1 MGAGTWDPERES
13 TWQRRGRKTGEAAGD
28 TQKPAGPQ
36 ALCSVI
42 LQQLPSG
49 SWTRATETFVVI
61 IAPNTYLHL
70 ALLWAPNSEG
80 STLSVITRG
89 PWGQRVGLRRAAGIK
104 MMGTKH
110 PAPSVPSK
118 AFDKYLALGSQPP
131 FVLLHC
137 GQSPSYQTLCSYSG
151 QPLVRCPLGSPVPS
165 HQCPCSGPCQSGSW
179 ADLPKV
185 NTHSMVQCPWRGG
198 GQSWVDQPPGEGRGA
213 SALQVVLVYGPSPPP
228 GTESCTDVP
237 CSVLTSPSK
246 QLSKEVSGHFYRT
259 GRHPL

>member
-1 MGAGTWDPERES
+1 MSPSCLQSSIPSCLAKPVPWARTWDPERES

-28 TQKPAGPQ
+28 TQKPASPQ

-89 PWGQRVGLRRAAGIK
+89 PWGLRVGLRRAAGIK

-137 GQSPSYQTLCSYSG
+137 GQSPSYQTLLLLWST
-151 QPLVRCPLGSPVPS
+151 
-165 HQCPCSGPCQSGSW
+165 PCQVPPWITSAFSSVSLLW
-179 ADLPKV
+179 SLPI
-185 NTHSMVQCPWRGG
+185 RIL
-198 GQSWVDQPPGEGRGA
+198 GR
-213 SALQVVLVYGPSPPP
+213 PS
-228 GTESCTDVP
+228 
-237 CSVLTSPSK
+237 
-246 QLSKEVSGHFYRT
+246 
-259 GRHPL
+259 